1 MYIPASFSSKWKLT
15 TSFNR
20 YAAIAGR
27 ILRQALKEDKRAAA
41 ARKDTLEVRYAKWDN
56 GKQSEPE
63 PLNLTASK

>member
-1 MYIPASFSSKWKLT
+1 MPKPANMSKWKLT
-15 TSFNR
+15 ISFNR

-41 ARKDTLEVRYAKWDN
+41 VRQDTLEVRFAKWDN

-63 PLNLTASK
+63 PLKVSANK